1 MKKILIILVMV
12 CFFISGCT
20 AEIDKPKEIG
30 NVITE
35 SKKEETEDKLG
46 DNIPVLRSVAAKMI
60 ALAMSDSDEITSMDN
75 ETNFSDVAETDWY
88 YPYINRVCYL
98 GYMQG
103 TDEGFMPN
111 EPLNLYQAQIL
122 VNKISNEKI
131 QLSESDKDKAVSY
144 RLWCQLFVKALEGRM
159 EELELTEKTIGIFAT
174 TENGNMPSWTA
185 STSDGVL
192 KYQGY
197 ALDAYVDK
205 TITVIVKEDEIV
217 GILDLSSDDACFENA
232 YVSKDSSNQCN
243 VVYESGSRTLK
254 YSGEVPLPIGTITV
268 RNGEILSTS
277 FTENNISGTIKLAD
291 GNRIFLEDVGDIV
304 VDDKF
309 KIYDVT
315 NENQVVCKGIS
326 ALTCGSD
333 IANFYRKNDIICGAI
348 ITKTSSPKKIRTVI
362 GTTNFQG
369 YIHSSVSL
377 SALNGMK
384 IMCSKGTDD
393 VTELNITA
401 DNSDEYFGDS
411 TRIYISPKN
420 SGDII
425 SITSIERNWT
435 DKIPKY
441 SGTIEIE
448 KREDGFVIVNEV
460 DMETYIEAVVPSE
473 MPTSYG
479 IEAAK
484 VQAVSARSYAYN
496 QYFANKYHS
505 YGANVDDSVLCQ
517 VYNNVAPN
525 ETSKKAAKET
535 EGICLTYNDEVIS
548 ANFFSTSCGTFAS
561 SGEVWASDSGK
572 VFPAETKEY
581 LQAHCNYEKPL
592 NNEENIKEFLK
603 NTQNSSYDSWV
614 NWYRWS
620 IKMTGDE
627 LSTAINKNIEFAWKK
642 YPLLVKTMQ
651 TDGSYKSRSV
661 SNIGKIKSISVI
673 KRGDGGNIMELKL
686 AGETST
692 VLLKTEYVIRTILRP
707 VSYSG
712 SVVSTVLNDGKQM
725 ANYAIM
731 PSAFFTMDITS
742 DANGFISEIA
752 FTGGGNGHGVG
763 MSQNGVKGM
772 ADSGFGYSEILQYY
786 YKGTQL
792 NKKL

>member
-1 MKKILIILVMV
+1 MKKIIIMVMMVFFLV
-12 CFFISGCT
+12 SGCT
-20 AEIDKPKEIG
+20 TKIDKPKEIG
-30 NVITE
+30 SVITE
-35 SKKEETEDKLG
+35 SKQEETTRMLG
-46 DNIPVLRSVAAKMI
+46 ENIPVLRSVAAKMI
-60 ALAMSDSDEITSMDN
+60 ALAMSDSDEITSMDK
-75 ETNFSDVAETDWY
+75 EIDFSDVSETDWY
-88 YPYINRVCYL
+88 YPYVNRVCYL

-122 VNKISNEKI
+122 INKISTEKI
-131 QLSESDKDKAVSY
+131 QLNESDKEKAVSY
-144 RLWCQLFVKALEGRM
+144 RLWCQLFLKAIKDRM
-159 EELELTEKTIGIFAT
+159 EELELTEKTIGVFAT

-185 STSDGVL
+185 STSEGVF

-205 TITVIVKEDEIV
+205 TISVLVKGDEIV
-217 GILDLSSDDACFENA
+217 GILDLVSNDACFENA
-232 YVSKDSSNQCN
+232 YISKNSNGQWD
-243 VVYESGSRTLK
+243 VVYESGRRTIK
-254 YSGEVPLPIGTITV
+254 YNGEISFPIGTITV
-268 RNGEILSTS
+268 KNGEILTPV
-277 FTENNISGTIKLAD
+277 FTENSINDTIKLAD
-291 GNRIFLEDVGDIV
+291 SQKIFLEGIGNIAI
-304 VDDKF
+304 DDKF

-315 NENQVVCKGIS
+315 NENQVICKGIS
-326 ALTCGSD
+326 SLTCGSD
-333 IANFYRKNDIICGAI
+333 IANFYRKDDIICGAV
-348 ITKTSSPKKIRTVI
+348 ITKKSEPKKIRTVI

-384 IMCSKGTDD
+384 ILCSKGT
-393 VTELNITA
+393 VETTEFNLTS
-401 DNSDEYFGDS
+401 DNSSEYFGET
-411 TRIYISPKN
+411 TRIFVTPKN
-420 SGDII
+420 SEDMI
-425 SITSIERNWT
+425 SITSIERNWA

-441 SGTIEIE
+441 KGTIEIE
-448 KREDGFVIVNEV
+448 KRADGFVIVNEV
-460 DMETYIEAVVPSE
+460 DIETYVEAVIPSE

-479 IEAAK
+479 LEAAK

-525 ETSKKAAKET
+525 ETSKKATKET
-535 EGICLTYNDEVIS
+535 EGICLTYNGEVIS

-561 SGEVWASDSGK
+561 SGEVWASDNGK

-581 LQAHCNYEKPL
+581 LQAHCNFEKPL
-592 NNEENIKEFLK
+592 NNEENVREFLK
-603 NTQNSSYDSWV
+603 NSEDSAYDSWV

-620 IKMTGDE
+620 VKMTGE
-627 LSTAINKNIEFAWKK
+627 EISTSINKNIEFAWKK

-651 TDGSYKSRSV
+651 SDGSYKSRSV
-661 SNIGKIKSISVI
+661 SNIGKIKSIAVV
-673 KRGDGGNIMELKL
+673 KRGEGGNIMELKL
-686 AGETST
+686 VGESAT

-707 VSYSG
+707 VSYNG
-712 SVVSTVLNDGKQM
+712 AVVNTLLKDGKQM

-731 PSAFFTMDITS
+731 PSAFFIMDITS
-742 DANGFISEIA
+742 DANGFISEIV

-772 ADSGFGYSEILQYY
+772 ADSGFSYSEILQYY
-786 YKGTQL
+786 YKGTKL
-792 NKKL
+792 DKKL

>member
-1 MKKILIILVMV
+1 MKKIIIVLMMIT
-12 CFFISGCT
+12 FFISGCT
-20 AEIDKPKEIG
+20 AEVDEPKEIG
-30 NVITE
+30 SVITE
-35 SKKEETEDKLG
+35 SKHDDTKDKLG
-46 DNIPVLRSVAAKMI
+46 ENIPVLRSVAAKMI
-60 ALAMSDSDEITSMDN
+60 ALTMSDSDEIVSMDK
-75 ETNFSDVAETDWY
+75 EINFTDVAETDWY
-88 YPYINRVCYL
+88 YPYVNRVCYL

-103 TDEGFMPN
+103 TNEGFMPN

-122 VNKISNEKI
+122 INRISTEKI
-131 QLSESDKDKAVSY
+131 ELNESDKEKAVSY
-144 RLWCQLFVKALEGRM
+144 RLWCQLFAKAIKERM
-159 EELELTEKTIGIFAT
+159 EEFELTEKTISVFAT

-185 STSDGVL
+185 STSEGVF
-192 KYQGY
+192 KYHGY

-205 TITVIVKEDEIV
+205 TISVLVKGDEIV
-217 GILDLSSDDACFENA
+217 GIIDLVSNDACFENA
-232 YVSKDSSNQCN
+232 YVSKNSNGKCN
-243 VVYESGSRTLK
+243 VVYESGNRTMK
-254 YSGEVPLPIGTITV
+254 YDGDVSFPIGTITV
-268 RNGEILSTS
+268 KDGEILSAV
-277 FTENNISGTIKLAD
+277 FVENTIRDTIKLAD
-291 GNRIFLEDVGDIV
+291 SKKISLEGIGDIPA
-304 VDDKF
+304 DDKF

-315 NENQVVCKGIS
+315 NENQVICKGIS
-326 ALTCGSD
+326 SLTCGSD
-333 IANFYRKNDIICGAI
+333 IANFYRKDGIICGAI
-348 ITKTSSPKKIRTVI
+348 ITKKSDPKKIRTVI

-369 YIHSSVSL
+369 YVHSSVSL
-377 SALNGMK
+377 NALNGMK
-384 IMCSKGTDD
+384 ISCSEGT
-393 VTELNITA
+393 VETKELNLTL
-401 DNSDEYFGDS
+401 DNSNEYFGQL
-411 TRIYISPKN
+411 TRIYVTPKN

-425 SITSIERNWT
+425 SITSIERNWV

-441 SGTIEIE
+441 RGTIEIE

-460 DMETYIEAVVPSE
+460 DMETYVEAVIPSE

-496 QYFANKYHS
+496 QYAANKYHS

-535 EGICLTYNDEVIS
+535 EGICLTYNGEVIS

-561 SGEVWASDSGK
+561 SGEVWASDNGRI
-572 VFPAETKEY
+572 FPAETKEY
-581 LQAHCNYEKPL
+581 LQAHCNFGKPL
-592 NNEENIKEFLK
+592 NNEENVKEFLK
-603 NTQNSSYDSWV
+603 NPDNSAYDSWV

-620 IKMTGDE
+620 VKMTGE
-627 LSTAINKNIEFAWKK
+627 EISAAINKNIEFAWKK

-651 TDGSYKSRSV
+651 SDGSYKSRSV
-661 SNIGKIKSISVI
+661 SNIGKIKSISVV
-673 KRGDGGNIMELKL
+673 KRGEGGNIMELKL
-686 AGETST
+686 VGEKAT

-707 VSYSG
+707 VSYNG
-712 SVVSTVLNDGKQM
+712 SVVNTVLSDGKQM

-742 DANGFISEIA
+742 DENGFASEIV

-786 YKGTQL
+786 YKGTEL

>member
-1 MKKILIILVMV
+1 MKKIIIMLMMAV
-12 CFFISGCT
+12 FLISGCT
-20 AEIDKPKEIG
+20 AKIDKPKEIG
-30 NVITE
+30 SVITE
-35 SKKEETEDKLG
+35 SKQEETNDKLG
-46 DNIPVLRSVAAKMI
+46 ENIPVLRSVAAKMI
-60 ALAMSDSDEITSMDN
+60 ALAMSDFDEITSMDK
-75 ETNFSDVAETDWY
+75 EINFSDVAETDWY
-88 YPYINRVCYL
+88 YPYVNRVCYL

-122 VNKISNEKI
+122 INKISTEKI
-131 QLSESDKDKAVSY
+131 QLNESDKEKAVSY
-144 RLWCQLFVKALEGRM
+144 RLWCQLFVKAVKDRM
-159 EELELTEKTIGIFAT
+159 EEFELTEKTIGVFAT

-185 STSDGVL
+185 STSEGVF
-192 KYQGY
+192 KYHGY

-205 TITVIVKEDEIV
+205 TINVLVKEDEIV
-217 GILDLSSDDACFENA
+217 GILDLVSNNASFENA
-232 YVSKDSSNQCN
+232 YIIKDSHDRCE
-243 VVYESGSRTLK
+243 VVYESGIRTMK
-254 YSGEVPLPIGTITV
+254 YEGDVPLPIGTITV
-268 RNGEILSTS
+268 KDGGILSTV
-277 FTENNISGTIKLAD
+277 FTENTISDTIKLAD
-291 GNRIFLEDVGDIV
+291 SQRIFLEGIGDIT

-309 KIYDVT
+309 KIYDIT
-315 NENQVVCKGIS
+315 NENRVVCKGIS

-333 IANFYRKNDIICGAI
+333 VANFYRKDDIICGAV
-348 ITKTSSPKKIRTVI
+348 ITKKSEPKKIRTVI
-362 GTTNFQG
+362 GTTNFEG
-369 YIHSSVSL
+369 YVHSSVNL

-384 IMCSKGTDD
+384 IICSKGT
-393 VTELNITA
+393 VETTELNLSP
-401 DNSDEYFGDS
+401 DNSNEYFGEAN
-411 TRIYISPKN
+411 RIYITAKN

-425 SITSIERNWT
+425 SITSIERNWA

-441 SGTIEIE
+441 SGAIEIE
-448 KREDGFVIVNEV
+448 KREDGFIIVNEV
-460 DMETYIEAVVPSE
+460 DMETYIEAVIPSE

-535 EGICLTYNDEVIS
+535 EGICLTYKGDVIS

-561 SGEVWASDSGK
+561 SGEVWASDNGK

-581 LQAHCNYEKPL
+581 LQAHCNFGKPL

-603 NTQNSSYDSWV
+603 NLDISAYDSWV

-620 IKMTGDE
+620 VNMTGE
-627 LSTAINKNIEFAWKK
+627 EISAAINKNIEFAWKK

-651 TDGSYKSRSV
+651 SDGSYKSRSV
-661 SNIGKIKSISVI
+661 SNIGKIKSISVV
-673 KRGDGGNIMELKL
+673 KRGEGGNIMELKL
-686 AGETST
+686 VGESAT
-692 VLLKTEYVIRTILRP
+692 VLLKTEYVIRTVLRP
-707 VSYSG
+707 VSYNG
-712 SVVSTVLNDGKQM
+712 SVVNTVLKDGKQM

-742 DANGFISEIA
+742 DANGFISEIV

-772 ADSGFGYSEILQYY
+772 ANSGFGYSEILQYY
-786 YKGTQL
+786 YKGTEL
-792 NKKL
+792 SKKL

>member
-1 MKKILIILVMV
+1 MKKIIIMLMMV
-12 CFFISGCT
+12 CLFISGCT

-30 NVITE
+30 SVITE
-35 SKKEETEDKLG
+35 SKQEETKDKLG
-46 DNIPVLRSVAAKMI
+46 ENIPVLRSVAAKMI
-60 ALAMSDSDEITSMDN
+60 ALAMSDSDEITSMDK
-75 ETNFSDVAETDWY
+75 EINFSDVSETDWY
-88 YPYINRVCYL
+88 YPYVNRVCYM

-122 VNKISNEKI
+122 INKISTEK
-131 QLSESDKDKAVSY
+131 LALNESDKEKAVSY
-144 RLWCQLFVKALEGRM
+144 RLWCQLFVKAIKDRM
-159 EELELTEKTIGIFAT
+159 EEFKLSEKTIGIFAT
-174 TENGNMPSWTA
+174 TENGNMPSWTT

-192 KYQGY
+192 KYHGY

-205 TITVIVKEDEIV
+205 TISVLVKEDEIV
-217 GILDLSSDDACFENA
+217 GILDLVSNDAYFENA
-232 YVSKDSSNQCN
+232 YVSKNSNGECE
-243 VVYESGSRTLK
+243 VVYESGSRTMK
-254 YSGEVPLPIGTITV
+254 YDGDVSMPIGTITIKD
-268 RNGEILSTS
+268 GEILTAV
-277 FTENNISGTIKLAD
+277 FTETTISDTIKLTD
-291 GNRIFLEDVGDIV
+291 SQRIFLEGVGDIAL
-304 VDDKF
+304 DDKF

-315 NENQVVCKGIS
+315 NENQVICKGITS
-326 ALTCGSD
+326 LTCGSD
-333 IANFYRKNDIICGAI
+333 IASFYGKDDIICGAV
-348 ITKTSSPKKIRTVI
+348 ITKKSEPKKIRTVI

-369 YIHSSVSL
+369 YVHSSISL
-377 SALNGMK
+377 STLNGMK
-384 IMCSKGTDD
+384 ILCPKGT
-393 VTELNITA
+393 VEATELNLTS
-401 DNSDEYFGDS
+401 DNSNEFFGQS

-420 SGDII
+420 SGDTI
-425 SITSIERNWT
+425 SITSIERNWA

-460 DMETYIEAVVPSE
+460 DMETYVEAVIPSE

-496 QYFANKYHS
+496 QYFANKYHN

-535 EGICLTYNDEVIS
+535 EGLCLTYNGEVIS

-561 SGEVWASDSGK
+561 SGEVWASGNGR
-572 VFPAETKEY
+572 VFPAETREY
-581 LQAHCNYEKPL
+581 LQAHCNFGKPL
-592 NNEENIKEFLK
+592 NNEENVKEFLK
-603 NTQNSSYDSWV
+603 NPDNSAYDSWV
-614 NWYRWS
+614 SWYRWS
-620 IKMTGDE
+620 VKMTGE
-627 LSTAINKNIEFAWKK
+627 EISTSINKNIEFAWKK

-651 TDGSYKSRSV
+651 PDGSYKSRSV
-661 SNIGKIKSISVI
+661 SNIGKIKNISVV
-673 KRGDGGNIMELKL
+673 KRGEGGNIMELKL
-686 AGETST
+686 VGENAT

-707 VSYSG
+707 VSYNG
-712 SVVSTVLNDGKQM
+712 SVVNTVLKDGKQM

-731 PSAFFTMDITS
+731 PSAFFTMDIKN
-742 DANGFISEIA
+742 AENGFISEIV

-786 YKGTQL
+786 YKGTEL
-792 NKKL
+792 DKKL

>member
-1 MKKILIILVMV
+1 MKKKLTILMIMCL
-12 CFFISGCT
+12 FISGCT
-20 AEIDKPKEIG
+20 AKIDKTKDIG
-30 NVITE
+30 SVITE
-35 SKKEETEDKLG
+35 SKQEETKDKLG
-46 DNIPVLRSVAAKMI
+46 ENIPVLRSVAAKMI
-60 ALAMSDSDEITSMDN
+60 ALAMSDCDEIASMDK
-75 ETNFSDVAETDWY
+75 EINFSDVSETDWY
-88 YPYINRVCYL
+88 YPYVNRVCYL
-98 GYMQG
+98 DYMHG

-122 VNKISNEKI
+122 INKISTEKLEVNEK
-131 QLSESDKDKAVSY
+131 DKEKAVSY
-144 RLWCQLFVKALEGRM
+144 RLWCQLFIKAIEDKKD
-159 EELELTEKTIGIFAT
+159 ELELTEKTIGVFAT
-174 TENGNMPSWTA
+174 TENGNMPPWTA
-185 STSDGVL
+185 STSEGVF
-192 KYQGY
+192 KYHGY

-205 TITVIVKEDEIV
+205 TIKVLVKGDEIV
-217 GILDLSSDDACFENA
+217 GILDLVSNDACFENA
-232 YVSKDSSNQCN
+232 YISKDGDGQCE
-243 VVYESGSRTLK
+243 VVYESGKRTLK
-254 YSGEVPLPIGTITV
+254 YNSDVSLPIGTITV
-268 RNGEILSTS
+268 KNGEILTPV
-277 FTENNISGTIKLAD
+277 FTENSIRNTIKLAD
-291 GNRIFLEDVGDIV
+291 SQKIFLEGIGNVT
-304 VDDKF
+304 VDEKF

-315 NENQVVCKGIS
+315 NKNQVVCKGIS
-326 ALTCGSD
+326 SLTCGSN
-333 IANFYRKNDIICGAI
+333 IADFYRKGDVICGAL
-348 ITKTSSPKKIRTVI
+348 ITKTSEPKQIRTVI

-369 YIHSSVSL
+369 YVHSSVSL
-377 SALNGMK
+377 SDLNGMK
-384 IMCSKGTDD
+384 ILCSKGT
-393 VTELNITA
+393 VETTELNITA
-401 DNSDEYFGDS
+401 DNSNEYFGEL
-411 TRIYISPKN
+411 TRIYVSPKN
-420 SGDII
+420 SGDTI
-425 SITSIERNWT
+425 SITSIERNWA

-460 DMETYIEAVVPSE
+460 DIETYVEAVIPSE

-479 IEAAK
+479 LEAAK

-535 EGICLTYNDEVIS
+535 EGICLTYNEEVIS

-561 SGEVWASDSGK
+561 SGDVWASDNGK

-581 LQAHCNYEKPL
+581 LQAHCNFGKPL
-592 NNEENIKEFLK
+592 NNEENVKEFLK
-603 NTQNSSYDSWV
+603 NPDNSSYDSWV

-620 IKMTGDE
+620 VKMTGE
-627 LSTAINKNIEFAWKK
+627 EISAAINKNIEFAWKK

-661 SNIGKIKSISVI
+661 NNMGKIKSISVV
-673 KRGDGGNIMELKL
+673 KRGEGGNIMELKL
-686 AGETST
+686 VGEKAT

-707 VSYSG
+707 VSYNG
-712 SVVSTVLNDGKQM
+712 SVVNTLLKDGKQM

-731 PSAFFTMDITS
+731 PSAFFTMDITGGE
-742 DANGFISEIA
+742 NGFISEIV

-786 YKGTQL
+786 YKGTEL
-792 NKKL
+792 DKKL

>member
-1 MKKILIILVMV
+1 MKKIFVILVMV
-12 CFFISGCT
+12 CFFIGGCT
-20 AEIDKPKEIG
+20 VEQDKPKEIG
-30 NVITE
+30 TVITE
-35 SKKEETEDKLG
+35 GENEEIDDKLG
-46 DNIPVLRSVAAKMI
+46 ENIPVLRSVAAKML
-60 ALAMSDSDEITSMDN
+60 ALAMSDTDEITAMDN

-122 VNKISNEKI
+122 INKISNEKMKVN
-131 QLSESDKDKAVSY
+131 ESDKEKAVSY
-144 RLWCQLFVKALEGRM
+144 RLWCQLFVNAIEGRM
-159 EELELTEKTIGIFAT
+159 EELELTEKTIGVFAT

-185 STSDGVL
+185 STSEGVL
-192 KYQGY
+192 KYHGY
-197 ALDAYVDK
+197 AMDAYVDK
-205 TITVIVKEDEIV
+205 TIRVLVKENEIV
-217 GILDLSSDDACFENA
+217 GILDLVSDNACFENA
-232 YVSKDSSNQCN
+232 YISKESNSQCN

-254 YSGEVPLPIGTITV
+254 YDGDVPLPIGTVTIKS
-268 RNGEILSTS
+268 GEILNST
-277 FTENNISGTIKLAD
+277 FAEDNISGTIKLAD
-291 GNRIFLEDVGDIV
+291 SKKIFLEEVGDIA
-304 VDDKF
+304 VDEKF
-309 KIYDVT
+309 KIYDIADGNTVI
-315 NENQVVCKGIS
+315 CKGIS
-326 ALTCGSD
+326 SLTCGSD
-333 IANFYRKNDIICGAI
+333 IASFYRKNGVIGGAI
-348 ITKTSSPKKIRTVI
+348 IAKTSTPKKIRTVI

-369 YIHSSVSL
+369 YVHSSVSL
-377 SALNGMK
+377 STLNGMT
-384 IMCSKGTDD
+384 ILCSKGAIES
-393 VTELNITA
+393 TELNITA
-401 DNSDEYFGDS
+401 DNRDEYFGDTS
-411 TRIYISPKN
+411 RIYIAPKN
-420 SGDII
+420 SGDFI
-425 SITSIERNWT
+425 SITSIERNWA

-517 VYNNVAPN
+517 VYNNVEPN

-535 EGICLTYNDEVIS
+535 EGICLTYNGEVIS

-592 NNEENIKEFLK
+592 NNEENVKEFLK
-603 NTQNSSYDSWV
+603 NTQNLSYDSWV
-614 NWYRWS
+614 SWYRWS
-620 IKMTGDE
+620 IKMTGNE
-627 LSTAINKNIEFAWKK
+627 ISEAINKNIEFAWKK

-651 TDGSYKSRSV
+651 SDGSYKSRSV
-661 SNIGKIKSISVI
+661 TNIGKIKNISVV
-673 KRGDGGNIMELKL
+673 KRGEGGNIMELKL
-686 AGETST
+686 VGETST

-707 VSYSG
+707 VSYNG
-712 SVVSTVLNDGKQM
+712 SVVNTVLNDGKAM

-731 PSAFFTMDITS
+731 PSAFFTIDVTN
-742 DANGFISEIA
+742 DASGLISEII

-786 YKGTQL
+786 YKGVEL